1 MIDKVITSRQKPDD
15 MEKINEI
22 TGLELWMNA
31 DNWCDKGEFEEY
43 PELEQFVEKEELNAL
58 KEGKADYIA
67 FRIDY

>member
-15 MEKINEI
+15 MEVINDI
-22 TGLELWMNA
+22 TGLEFWNT